1 MKSKQNS
8 NREIPRI
15 EKLLRSIDPL
25 PSKEFHQRMDS
36 APWNMTNSP
45 EIRTVNF
52 KRYYKLAGVL
62 VALIILIGLAF
73 TPVGKV
79 LAEEIIH
86 FFNQVTG
93 NTLPLEPNQ
102 ILELVPTSTPQPTYY
117 PALLPA
123 DQVQPSKVEEEP
135 TPVATSQ
142 YDSGELPVLDIITA
156 RYLVDFPLLEP
167 SVLPDGYRLQNIRF
181 DADQKAMIL
190 TYGLTDSWA
199 GAYFILAQG
208 QNLTPLQIP
217 DDAHVETI
225 PADGKM
231 IEWIN
236 DSQSFADGASVVLRW
251 EQDGVALMMDIYPGQ
266 DQGDAALQRDDWLA
280 VINGLTA
287 CPTSGSAKDYT
298 CEVNRAAAAAG
309 FMPWQFPRVPDGYS
323 FENVYYG
330 VGLTAIWYASPVGEL
345 GLVQST
351 EDFKAKDSSDWFSV
365 PETAIQE
372 VTVAGQT
379 AEYVK
384 GDFVAQPGEDH
395 AIWNPD
401 SDHIRLRWKQADWW
415 FEVVKWGIPRM
426 EPQELADLVSDL
438 TADPAQVEV
447 ESQPGDSPEALTIP
461 ETYLTFADAE
471 KAYGKKFLKPSV
483 LPENLPF
490 SHARLS
496 DNDDG
501 IMLFYGDFADDKMH
515 LNSNAGDVLLFAQG
529 RIISSF
535 EETYRVFPPEA
546 ITDTQVNGHPAK
558 LITGTVGT
566 SYDENGQLLEGP
578 TWKTDD
584 PYMLTLYWEVDNRYF
599 VVQFSTG
606 PESGAR
612 LDASSLIK
620 IAESLQ

>member
-8 NREIPRI
+8 NREISRI

-25 PSKEFHQRMDS
+25 PGKEFHQRMES
-36 APWNMTNSP
+36 APWNITSSP
-45 EIRTVNF
+45 EIGTVNF

-93 NTLPLEPNQ
+93 NTLPLELDQ
-102 ILELVPTSTPQPTYY
+102 IVELQPTSTPQPTYY

-135 TPVATSQ
+135 TPEATSQ
-142 YDSGELPVLDIITA
+142 FDSGELPVLDSMTA
-156 RYLVDFPLLEP
+156 RYLVDFSLLEP
-167 SVLPDGYRLQNIRF
+167 SVLPAGYRLQNIRF
-181 DADQKAMIL
+181 DAAQKAML
-190 TYGLTDSWA
+190 FTYGLDDLGT

-251 EQDGVALMMDIYPGQ
+251 EQDGVALMMDIYPGEA
-266 DQGDAALQRDDWLA
+266 QGDTAPQRDDWLA

-287 CPTSGSAKDYT
+287 CPTSGPEKDYA
-298 CEVNRAAAAAG
+298 CEVSRAAAAAG
-309 FMPWQFPRVPDGYS
+309 FTPWQFPQAPEEYS
-323 FENVYYG
+323 FKNVYYG
-330 VGLTAIWYASPVGEL
+330 AGLTAIWYASPVGEL
-345 GLVQST
+345 GLLQST
-351 EDFKAKDSSDWFSV
+351 QDFKAKDSSDWFSV

-438 TADPAQVEV
+438 TADPAQVKV
-447 ESQPGDSPEALTIP
+447 DSQSSVTANTMAVPEA
-461 ETYLTFADAE
+461 YLTFADAE
-471 KAYGKKFLKPSV
+471 KAYEKKFLKPSV
-483 LPENLPF
+483 IPEDLPF
-490 SHARLS
+490 SHARLNG
-496 DNDDG
+496 NDDG
-501 IMLFYGDFADDKMH
+501 IMLFYGYFDEDKMRIK
-515 LNSNAGDVLLFAQG
+515 SDLLIITQG
-529 RIISSF
+529 TVSTSF

-546 ITDTQVNGHPAK
+546 ITDTLVDGHPAK

>member
-1 MKSKQNS
+1 MKNKQNF

-15 EKLLRSIDPL
+15 EKLLRSIDPV
-25 PSKEFHQRMDS
+25 PSKEFHQRMDL
-36 APWNMTNSP
+36 APWNIESSP

-93 NTLPLEPNQ
+93 NTLPLELDE
-102 ILELVPTSTPQPTYY
+102 IVELQQTATPQPTYY

-123 DQVQPSKVEEEP
+123 DQVQPSESEEEP

-142 YDSGELPVLDIITA
+142 YDSGELPVLDSMTA

-167 SVLPDGYRLQNIRF
+167 SVLPDGYRLQDIRF
-181 DADQKAMIL
+181 DAAQKAML
-190 TYGLTDSWA
+190 FTYGLDDSGT

-208 QNLTPLQIP
+208 SDLTPLQVP
-217 DDAHVETI
+217 EDAHVELMQT
-225 PADGKM
+225 DEKM
-231 IEWIN
+231 VEWIN

-251 EQDGVALMMDIYPGQ
+251 EQNEVALMMEIYPGQ
-266 DQGDAALQRDDWLA
+266 TQGDAAPQRGDWLA

-298 CEVNRAAAAAG
+298 CEVDRAAAAAG
-309 FMPWQFPRVPDGYS
+309 FTPWQFPQAPEGYS
-323 FENVYYG
+323 FQNVYYG
-330 VGLTAIWYASPVGEL
+330 VGLTAIWYASSPGEL
-345 GLVQST
+345 GLLQST
-351 EDFKAKDSSDWFSV
+351 QNFKLQDSSDWFSV

-372 VTVAGQT
+372 VTVAGQI

-415 FEVVKWGIPRM
+415 FEVVKWGAPRM
-426 EPQELADLVSDL
+426 EPQELADLVTGL
-438 TADPAQVEV
+438 TADPAQVKMD
-447 ESQPGDSPEALTIP
+447 SQSSSSAEAMAVPEA
-461 ETYLTFADAE
+461 YLTFADAE

-483 LPENLPF
+483 IPENLPF

-496 DNDDG
+496 DNDDS
-501 IMLFYGDFADDKMH
+501 IMLFYGNFAEDKMR
-515 LNSNAGDVLLFAQG
+515 SESDVLIFIQG
-529 RIISSF
+529 TVISSF
-535 EETYRVFPPEA
+535 EETYRDYPPEA
-546 ITDTQVNGHPAK
+546 ITDTLVDGHPAK

-566 SYDENGQLLEGP
+566 AYDENGQLLYGP

-599 VVQFSTG
+599 VVRFSSG

-612 LDASSLIK
+612 LDASALMK

>member
-8 NREIPRI
+8 NREIIRI

-25 PSKEFHQRMDS
+25 PGKEFHQRMES
-36 APWNMTNSP
+36 APWNMTSSP
-45 EIRTVNF
+45 EIGTVNF

-93 NTLPLEPNQ
+93 NTLPLELDQ
-102 ILELVPTSTPQPTYY
+102 IIELQPTSTPQPTYY

-135 TPVATSQ
+135 TPEATSQ
-142 YDSGELPVLDIITA
+142 FDSGELPVLDSMTA
-156 RYLVDFPLLEP
+156 RYLVDFSLLEP
-167 SVLPDGYRLQNIRF
+167 SVLPAGYRLQNIRF
-181 DADQKAMIL
+181 DADQKAMLL
-190 TYGLTDSWA
+190 TYGLDDLGT

-217 DDAHVETI
+217 DDAHVELMQT
-225 PADGKM
+225 DGKM
-231 IEWIN
+231 VEWIN

-251 EQDGVALMMDIYPGQ
+251 EQDGVALMLDIYPGEA
-266 DQGDAALQRDDWLA
+266 QGDTAPQRDDWLA

-287 CPTSGSAKDYT
+287 CPTSGPEKDYA
-298 CEVNRAAAAAG
+298 CEVSRAAAAAG
-309 FMPWQFPRVPDGYS
+309 FTPWQFPQAPEEYS
-323 FENVYYG
+323 FKNVYYG

-345 GLVQST
+345 GLLQST
-351 EDFKAKDSSDWFSV
+351 QDFKAKDSSDWFSV

-415 FEVVKWGIPRM
+415 FEVVKWGVPRM

-438 TADPAQVEV
+438 TADPAQIKVD
-447 ESQPGDSPEALTIP
+447 SQSSVPANTMAVP

-483 LPENLPF
+483 IPEDLPF
-490 SHARLS
+490 SHARLIG
-496 DNDDG
+496 NDDG
-501 IMLFYGDFADDKMH
+501 IMLFYGYFDEDKMRI
-515 LNSNAGDVLLFAQG
+515 NSDLLIITQG
-529 RIISSF
+529 TVSTSF

-546 ITDTQVNGHPAK
+546 ITDTLVDGHPAK